1 MLHTMKKKIIMLT
14 MFLGVIIL
22 EGCTDLEEEVLDE
35 SSTTGLSDKQAADG
49 IIAPVYGRLYDLF
62 NHTNYFSLQEI
73 STDEAILPYRG
84 GTDWGDNGIYMAM
97 HQHTYTSQDPNIRNT
112 WNLIF
117 QGQSRALTAMY
128 ELPKMNDPNAALYL
142 AEARGMRAFYSM
154 LALDLFGLIFV
165 KEDPLSISTIL
176 RGEEAIEYLKNEL
189 LA

>member
-1 MLHTMKKKIIMLT
+1 MIVNYMRKNIYVVMLFLGIIM
-14 MFLGVIIL
+14 M
-22 EGCTDLEEEVLDE
+22 EGCTDLQEEVLDE
-35 SSTTGLSDKQAADG
+35 SLTGNVTNGDIVAGSLAPAYATLSE
-49 IIAPVYGRLYDLF
+49 IFL
-62 NHTNYFSLQEI
+62 HTRYFAVQEI

-154 LALDLFGLIFV
+154 
-165 KEDPLSISTIL
+165 
-176 RGEEAIEYLKNEL
+176 
-189 LA
+189 